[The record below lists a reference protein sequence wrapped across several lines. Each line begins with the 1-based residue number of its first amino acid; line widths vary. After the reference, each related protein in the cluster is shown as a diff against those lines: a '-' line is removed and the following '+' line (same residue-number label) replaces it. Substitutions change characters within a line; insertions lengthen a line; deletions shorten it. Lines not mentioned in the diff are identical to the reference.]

1 MTVTLNHTRQAY
13 LFDKD
18 LAVHIVYAEINTF
31 AQDMSIHGPSEQ
43 ELETLTRRLSYLVDK
58 DLRWTDTD
66 VLVAYAKELRQI
78 NAGTHEDLERNT
90 AGTVDNTDHLRGSLM
105 IAFIWEIVQILGT
118 VRTRWEN
125 S

>member
-1 MTVTLNHTRQAY
+1 MFTLNPTRTPY

-18 LAVHIVYAEINTF
+18 LAARLVFAEVKHF
-31 AQDMSIHGPSEQ
+31 AAEMSANGPSEM

-66 VLVAYAKELRQI
+66 VLVSYAKELR
-78 NAGTHEDLERNT
+78 
-90 AGTVDNTDHLRGSLM
+90 TVDNGTHDELDVSPSGSVDNTEHIRGSLL
-105 IAFIWEIVQILGT
+105 ITLFWEISMILGT
-118 VRTRWEN
+118 VKARWEE

>member
-1 MTVTLNHTRQAY
+1 MTALLNSTRTPY

-18 LAVHIVYAEINTF
+18 LAVHVVFAEVKHF
-31 AQDMSIHGPSEQ
+31 AAEMSIHGPSEM

-66 VLVAYAKELRQI
+66 VLVSYAKELRTVE
-78 NAGTHEDLERNT
+78 AGTHPSLNVNA
-90 AGTVDNTDHLRGSLM
+90 AGTVDDTDHVRGSLI
-105 IAFIWEIVQILGT
+105 IAFVWEIVQVLGV

>member
-1 MTVTLNHTRQAY
+1 MFTLNFTRHAY

-18 LAVHIVYAEINTF
+18 LAVHIVFAEVKTF
-31 AQDMSIHGPSEQ
+31 AADMSIHGPSEQ

-66 VLVAYAKELRQI
+66 VLVSYAKELRQI
-78 NAGTHEDLERNT
+78 DAGTHDDLDRNT
-90 AGTVDNTDHLRGSLM
+90 AGTVDNTEHVRGSLL
-105 IAFIWEIVQILGT
+105 IAYIWEIVQILGV

>member
-1 MTVTLNHTRQAY
+1 MTLLNPTRTAY

-18 LAVHIVYAEINTF
+18 LAAHIVYAEIRTF
-31 AQDMSIHGPSEQ
+31 AQDMSIHGPSEA

-66 VLVAYAKELRQI
+66 TLVSYAKELRTI
-78 NAGTHEDLERNT
+78 AAGTHPELITNS
-90 AGTVDNTDHLRGSLM
+90 AGTVDNTDHVRGSLLLEL
-105 IAFIWEIVQILGT
+105 FWEITLTLGT
-118 VRTRWEN
+118 VRTRWEQ

>member
-1 MTVTLNHTRQAY
+1 MTLLQPTRQAY

-31 AQDMSIHGPSEQ
+31 AQDMSIHGPSEA

-58 DLRWTDTD
+58 DLRWSDTD
-66 VLVAYAKELRQI
+66 VLVSYAKELRTI
-78 NAGTHEDLERNT
+78 EAGTHPNLVVNG
-90 AGTVDNTDHLRGSLM
+90 AGTVDNREHVRGSLQ
-105 IAFIWEIVQILGT
+105 IAFIWEIVTSLGT
-118 VRTRWEN
+118 VRTRWEH

>member
-1 MTVTLNHTRQAY
+1 MTLLQTTRPAY

-18 LAVHIVYAEINTF
+18 LAVHIVFAETKTF
-31 AQDMSIHGPSEQ
+31 AADMSIHGPSEM

-66 VLVAYAKELRQI
+66 VLISYAKELRTVD
-78 NAGTHEDLERNT
+78 AGTHDDLTVNT
-90 AGTVDNTDHLRGSLM
+90 AGTVDNTDHVRGSLL
-105 IAFIWEIVQILGT
+105 IAFIWEIVQVLGT

>member
-43 ELETLTRRLSYLVDK
+43 ELETLTRRLSDLVDK

-66 VLVAYAKELRQI
+66 VLVSYAKELRTVT
-78 NAGTHEDLERNT
+78 AGTHPNLEVNG
-90 AGTVDNTDHLRGSLM
+90 AGTVDNTEHVRGGLL

>member
-1 MTVTLNHTRQAY
+1 MTLLQPTRTAY

-18 LAVHIVYAEINTF
+18 LAVRIVYAELNTF
-31 AQDMSIHGPSEQ
+31 ARDMSLHGPSEA

-66 VLVAYAKELRQI
+66 VLVSYAKELRTV
-78 NAGTHEDLERNT
+78 NNGTHPGLDANT
-90 AGTVDNTDHLRGSLM
+90 AGTVDNTDHVRGSLL
-105 IAFIWEIVQILGT
+105 IAFIWEITTTLGT
-118 VRTRWEN
+118 VRTRWEH

>member
-1 MTVTLNHTRQAY
+1 MTLLQSTRTPY

-18 LAVHIVYAEINTF
+18 LAVRIVFAEINAF
-31 AQDMSIHGPSEQ
+31 AADMSIHGPSEM

-66 VLVAYAKELRQI
+66 VLVSYAKELRTI
-78 NAGTHEDLERNT
+78 NAGTHEDLEVNT
-90 AGTVDNTDHLRGSLM
+90 AGTVDNTDHVRGSLLL
-105 IAFIWEIVQILGT
+105 AFFWEITTTLGT
-118 VRTRWEN
+118 IRTRWEQ